1 MTKDDL
7 EYFRKLIQDRL
18 AQVSQEFQEQER
30 LSRTEAE
37 QVASE
42 DRSAYS
48 LHMADR
54 GTDAMERE
62 KSLLFAQRAD
72 DYIENLQEALNRIDA
87 GTFGVCRVCHNE
99 IGRARLEAV
108 PTATQCIACKSKQDK
123 TPHAS

>member
-1 MTKDDL
+1 MVKDDL
-7 EYFRKLIQDRL
+7 DFFRTLIQEKL

-30 LSRTEAE
+30 NTRDENG

-62 KSLLFAQRAD
+62 KTQLFAQRTG
-72 DYIENLQEALNRIDA
+72 DYIEHLQQALERVETGD
-87 GTFGVCRVCHNE
+87 FGVCRVCEGE

-108 PTATQCIACKSKQDK
+108 PTATQCINCKSQQDSAAKQ
-123 TPHAS
+123 S